1 MLLPALPAALPRF
14 LPKLMAHL
22 PMAPVSYALS
32 LGLNRIAWRG
42 LQGLDWAPM
51 QGRVFAIRIL
61 DLGVSAGFRVGP
73 SGFTAAKIEEAA
85 VTFSAN
91 AEDFVRLALRL
102 EDPDTLFFNRRL
114 RIEGDTDL
122 GLTAKNMLDGVE
134 LEALT
139 AQMPAPVRMA
149 LNLLQQRLAVQ

>member
-1 MLLPALPAALPRF
+1 MLLPTLPAALPRF
-14 LPKLMAHL
+14 IAHL
-22 PMAPVSYALS
+22 PMAPVSFALS

-42 LQGLDWAPM
+42 LEALDWTPM
-51 QGRVFAIRIL
+51 HGRSFAIRIL

-73 SGFTAAKIEEAA
+73 SGFSAARVEDAA
-85 VTFSAN
+85 VTFSAS
-91 AEDFVRLALRL
+91 AEDFVRLALQL

-122 GLTAKNMLDGVE
+122 GLTAKNLLDGVE
-134 LEALT
+134 LEAMM

-149 LNLLQQRLAVQ
+149 LNLLRQRLVAQ

>member
-1 MLLPALPAALPRF
+1 MLLPAFPIHLSRVIAR
-14 LPKLMAHL
+14 L

-42 LQGLDWAPM
+42 LQSLDWSPM
-51 QGRVFAIRIL
+51 HGRSFAIHIL
-61 DLGVSAGFRVGP
+61 DLGVSAGFRIGP
-73 SGFTAAKIEEAA
+73 SGFSAANVADAA
-85 VTFSAN
+85 VTFSAS

-122 GLTAKNMLDGVE
+122 GLTAKNLLDGVDF
-134 LEALT
+134 EALM
-139 AQMPAPVRMA
+139 AQMPAPVRLV
-149 LNLLQQRLAVQ
+149 LNPLRQRLIAQ

>member
-1 MLLPALPAALPRF
+1 MLLPAVPTYLSRF
-14 LPKLMAHL
+14 IAHL

-42 LQGLDWAPM
+42 LQELDWTPM
-51 QGRVFAIRIL
+51 YGRSFAIRIL

-73 SGFTAAKIEEAA
+73 SGFAAAKVTEAA
-85 VTFSAN
+85 VTFSAS
-91 AEDFVRLALRL
+91 AEDFVRLALQL

-122 GLTAKNMLDGVE
+122 GLTAKNLLDGVDF
-134 LEALT
+134 EALT
-139 AQMPAPVRMA
+139 AQMPAPVRMV
-149 LNLLQQRLAVQ
+149 LNQLRQRLVA

>member
-1 MLLPALPAALPRF
+1 MLLPTIPTALPR
-14 LPKLMAHL
+14 LIAHL
-22 PMAPVSYALS
+22 PMAPISYALS

-42 LQGLDWAPM
+42 LQGLDWTPM
-51 QGRVFAIRIL
+51 HGRTFAIRIL
-61 DLGVSAGFRVGP
+61 DLGVSAGFCVGP
-73 SGFTAAKIEEAA
+73 SGFAAAKVADAA
-85 VTFSAN
+85 VTFSAS

-122 GLTAKNMLDGVE
+122 GLTAKNLLDGVE

-149 LNLLQQRLAVQ
+149 LNLLRQRLAAQASPI